1 MSGDRYAWKS
11 MVYTQELVN
20 YLKAAKKELQD
31 LFAKGALCGETM
43 DATAMSHVEI
53 IGRCKLIDAVIEL
66 VDEGIPSNE
75 VEEEGKVEEPPSPS
89 KDYKDA

>member
-1 MSGDRYAWKS
+1 MSGDRYAWKN

-20 YLKAAKKELQD
+20 YLKAAKNELQE
-31 LFAKGALCGETM
+31 LFSKGALCGETM
-43 DATAMSHVEI
+43 DTTAMTHVEI

-66 VDEGIPSNE
+66 VDEGVPS
-75 VEEEGKVEEPPSPS
+75 EEEEDQKEETA

>member
-1 MSGDRYAWKS
+1 MSGYRYAWKG

-20 YLKAAKKELQD
+20 YLKAAKGELQD
-31 LFAKGALCGETM
+31 LFSKGGFCGETI

-53 IGRCKLIDAVIEL
+53 IGRCKLIDAVVELIE
-66 VDEGIPSNE
+66 EGIPSE
-75 VEEEGKVEEPPSPS
+75 TEIKEDVTKPA

>member
-1 MSGDRYAWKS
+1 MSGDRYAWKN

-20 YLKAAKKELQD
+20 YLKSAKNELQE
-31 LFAKGALCGETM
+31 LFSKGAFCGENI

-66 VDEGIPSNE
+66 IDEGIPLNE
-75 VEEEGKVEEPPSPS
+75 ENEEGKKEETAEN
-89 KDYKDA
+89 YKDA

>member
-1 MSGDRYAWKS
+1 MSGDRYAWKK

-20 YLKAAKKELQD
+20 YLKGAKTELQN
-31 LFAKGALCGETM
+31 LFSRGALCGETI

-66 VDEGIPSNE
+66 INEGVPSNE
-75 VEEEGKVEEPPSPS
+75 EDNKDEEIEPAEEYS
-89 KDYKDA
+89 DA

>member
-1 MSGDRYAWKS
+1 MSGDRYAWKG

-20 YLKAAKKELQD
+20 YLKGAKKELQD

-66 VDEGIPSNE
+66 IDEGIPSGE
-75 VEEEGKVEEPPSPS
+75 KEEDLKIDQPAE
-89 KDYKDA
+89 DYKDA